1 MFLLNVT
8 RFIRILLI
16 LVIVISPYKLFSKNI
31 DLNYDIEWK
40 TLNIAKLI
48 WSANFDDNLYTIKNT
63 ILSDGIFSSMYPFE
77 LISQTNGTIVD
88 ESFSPS
94 HFHYISQSRKK
105 NKSVSIKFDELG
117 LINDYEIIPKPD
129 DFYIDNFNQLKS
141 QKLFTDPIS
150 QLFEYFL
157 HQKNS
162 NKTIIDG
169 RRIYDLHAENIE
181 GKTFDENSSI
191 NFQGETLGLKITFP
205 YYLSLWKD
213 SKDDK
218 NNIKYVIIYYSA
230 FKNTNIPVQIVLKT
244 NRSKIFMNLSSYN
257 IVN

>member
-1 MFLLNVT
+1 MFLLNTT

-16 LVIVISPYKLFSKNI
+16 SVIVISPYKLFSKNI
-31 DLNYDIEWK
+31 DLNYEIEWN

-48 WSANFDDNLYTIKNT
+48 WSANFDDNRYIIKNS
-63 ILSDGIFSSMYPFE
+63 ILSDGFFNSLYPFE
-77 LISQTNGTIVD
+77 LISQTNGLVVD
-88 ESFSPS
+88 NSFLPNN
-94 HFHYISQSRKK
+94 FNYISQSRKK
-105 NKSVSIKFDELG
+105 NKSVSINFNEIG
-117 LINDYEIIPKPD
+117 LIKDYKITPKPD
-129 DFYIDNFNQLKS
+129 DFYIDIFNQLSSDKP
-141 QKLFTDPIS
+141 FTDPIS

-157 HQKNS
+157 YQKSS

-169 RRIYDLHAENIE
+169 RRIYDLHAENID
-181 GKTFDENSSI
+181 GKIFDKISSI
-191 NFQGETLGLKITFP
+191 NFKGKALGLKITFP

-218 NNIKYVIIYYSA
+218 NNIKYVIIYYSE
-230 FKNTNIPVQIVLKT
+230 FKNTNIPLQIVLKT

>member
-16 LVIVISPYKLFSKNI
+16 LVVVISPYKLFSKNI

-48 WSANFDDNLYTIKNT
+48 WSADFDDNRYSIKNS
-63 ILSDGIFSSMYPFE
+63 ISSDGIFSSMYPFE
-77 LISQTNGTIVD
+77 LISQTNGLTVD
-88 ESFSPS
+88 ESFLPN
-94 HFHYISQSRKK
+94 HFNFISQSRKK
-105 NKSVSIKFDELG
+105 NKSVSINFDELG
-117 LINDYEIIPKPD
+117 LIKDYEIIPKPD

-141 QKLFTDPIS
+141 KKLFTDPIS

-157 HQKNS
+157 HQKSS

-181 GKTFDENSSI
+181 GKTFDKSSSI
-191 NFQGETLGLKITFP
+191 NFNGKALGLKITFP

-218 NNIKYVIIYYSA
+218 NNIKYVIIYYST